1 MAKKQTYDFDL
12 IVIGSGASGSAAAT
26 IAARAGKNV
35 AIVEADTFG
44 GDSSNW
50 SDVPTKSLLH
60 AAQLYDEARQG
71 ARFGLRTNT
80 VGYNYPSIRAWKDLA
95 VKRTGA
101 GGNRKYYTNEGMSTF
116 QGRAHFLSPHEIS
129 VGRRQISARQFLIA
143 TGSQWELPDIQG
155 LDTVKYLTPRTIL
168 ESIRPPKSLYIIGA
182 GTVGVEIAQLMATF
196 GTKVYL
202 SDIASRI
209 LPHEDEDVGQ
219 LMAELLHARKGVSI
233 LTQTRTLAVEKENIA
248 KRVTYT
254 RGGTQH
260 SVRVDEVLVAG
271 GRVASVDLG
280 LENAGVEYTPKGIEV
295 DEHLQTTAKHIF
307 AAGDVLGRSNSFTH
321 TALLEG
327 QIAAHNILHRNRVE
341 PDYTANPRLTFTFPG
356 VASVGM
362 TEVECIKRDLH
373 VKTGLAPLSVIPRS
387 NTSDFRDGFVKVV
400 ADKKGV
406 VIGATVVAPHAAE
419 IIHELALAIRYGLTA
434 AQVAEAPHA
443 FLSWSEAVRVAAAR
457 AMVHRR

>member
-1 MAKKQTYDFDL
+1 MAKKQKFDFDL

-26 IAARAGKNV
+26 IAARAGKKV
-35 AIVEADTFG
+35 AIIEEDTFG
-44 GDSSNW
+44 GDSPNW
-50 SDVPTKSLLH
+50 SDIPVKALLH

-71 ARFGLRTNT
+71 ARFGLRTST
-80 VGYNYPSIRAWKDLA
+80 LGYNYPSIRAWKSLA

-101 GGNRKYYTNEGMSTF
+101 GGNRKYYTNEGISTF
-116 QGRAHFLSPHEIS
+116 HGRAHFLSPHEVS
-129 VGRRQISARQFLIA
+129 VSRRQLSARHFLIA
-143 TGSQWELPDIQG
+143 TGSQWDVPDIQG
-155 LDTVKYLTPRTIL
+155 IDTVKYLTPRTIL

-182 GTVGVEIAQLMATF
+182 GGIGVEIAQLMAIF

-219 LMAELLHARKGVSI
+219 LMAGLLHKHKGVSV
-233 LTQTRTLAVEKENIA
+233 LTQTRTLAIEKENIA
-248 KRVTYT
+248 KRITYL
-254 RGGTQH
+254 RGGVQH
-260 SVRVDEVLVAG
+260 SVRVDEVLLAAG
-271 GRVASVDLG
+271 RSPAVDLG
-280 LENAGVEYTPKGIEV
+280 LENAGIDYTPKGIEV
-295 DEHLQTTAKHIF
+295 DGYLQTSTKHIY

-327 QIAAHNILHRNRVE
+327 QVAAHNILRRNKAE
-341 PDYTANPRLTFTFPG
+341 PDYTASPRLTFTFPG

-362 TEVECIKRDLH
+362 TEIECIKRDLR
-373 VKTGLAPLSVIPRS
+373 VKVGMAPLGVVPRS

-419 IIHELALAIRYGLTA
+419 IIHELALAIRHGLTA
-434 AQVAEAPHA
+434 AEVAETPHA
-443 FLSWSEAVRVAAAR
+443 FLSWSEAVRVAASR
-457 AMVHRR
+457 AVTKAK